1 MATSPATDVHS
12 PIHMDGILLA
22 EELLDLAE
30 RAQAY
35 TNAAGVAIA
44 LRRGQDLVVRTSTG
58 AAPEVGG
65 IIPLSDAF
73 IADCLRSRRP
83 LCCRDADSDNRVGPV
98 FRAMKTRSLIAIPIC
113 EHRDA
118 KGVMIVI
125 APLPN
130 AFQPTHTAIL
140 LTLSDII
147 ASKLAARDAMPPM
160 GADAEMPSL
169 TGVAPAAPVPPP
181 AKPAASVAS
190 VFKTEAPIAPAPV
203 PKLSPPAAKPPAPV
217 AKPPASFA
225 KPAFVPAPVANPA
238 PVEAAASASVV
249 PTPAPKP
256 LDLAWSSHEHSKPL
270 PAEPPFV
277 PDAVPAAS
285 VPPAL
290 LREAAMPLPVD
301 VDKTEA
307 APDPGLLSPSEDPT
321 RFKPV
326 RPIASG
332 TTLSAHPDFMSI
344 TVKPV
349 SSSAVAPAP
358 QASPVHH
365 PAPQASPAPP
375 VTDSHALPVTPTS
388 LPPLA
393 LHTAPTF
400 PLFPATADAK
410 AALADVRPAIASWE
424 TPSVQSGKP
433 QTLLGAAAVAAGLV
447 LVAGLWLYHSATK
460 EVPAPVATAVPSP
473 VTATV
478 APAVNPAP
486 VPLTINYEP
495 ATKPAVI
502 KPEQPKE
509 SKPAPAAAVDETRRV
524 PAPVMEIATGKPM
537 PKQEPQPE
545 IQAPKLAL
553 ASNDATLNSIGKLPV
568 AVPGRP
574 KSELVP
580 ATLLSRVAPT
590 FPAIAKQMGVYGAVR
605 MSVTI
610 SPEGTV
616 SAVRVISGDGQ
627 LQRAAVAA
635 VQQWRY
641 KPARL
646 NGQPTESTAEVQI
659 NFSR

>member
-1 MATSPATDVHS
+1 
-12 PIHMDGILLA
+12 
-22 EELLDLAE
+22 
-30 RAQAY
+30 
-35 TNAAGVAIA
+35 
-44 LRRGQDLVVRTSTG
+44 
-58 AAPEVGG
+58 
-65 IIPLSDAF
+65 
-73 IADCLRSRRP
+73 
-83 LCCRDADSDNRVGPV
+83 
-98 FRAMKTRSLIAIPIC
+98 MKTRSLIAIPIC

-147 ASKLAARDAMPPM
+147 ASKLAARDAMPTM
-160 GADAEMPSL
+160 GADAEMPSM
-169 TGVAPAAPVPPP
+169 TAVVPAAPVPPTKP
-181 AKPAASVAS
+181 VVPAASVS
-190 VFKTEAPIAPAPV
+190 KPEPPFAPSAVAKPSAPAS
-203 PKLSPPAAKPPAPV
+203 KLPAPV

-225 KPAFVPAPVANPA
+225 KPAFVPAPVIKPA
-238 PVEAAASASVV
+238 PVEPAAAAPPVL

-256 LDLAWSSHEHSKPL
+256 LEPAWSFHEHSKPL
-270 PAEPPFV
+270 PSEPPV
-277 PDAVPAAS
+277 MPATAPAAS

-290 LREAAMPLPVD
+290 LREAALPLPVE
-301 VDKTEA
+301 VDKSEA

-326 RPIASG
+326 RAIASG
-332 TTLSAHPDFMSI
+332 TTLSSRPDFMSI

-349 SSSAVAPAP
+349 SFSAVAPAP
-358 QASPVHH
+358 QASPAHH
-365 PAPQASPAPP
+365 PAPEVSPAHHP
-375 VTDSHALPVTPTS
+375 VTDSHGSPFTPTS

-410 AALADVRPAIASWE
+410 AALADLRPAIASWE
-424 TPSVQSGKP
+424 TPSLQSGKP
-433 QTLLGAAAVAAGLV
+433 KTLLGAAAVAAGLV

-460 EVPAPVATAVPSP
+460 EVHAPVAAAVPSP
-473 VTATV
+473 LAATV
-478 APAVNPAP
+478 APAVNPGPA
-486 VPLTINYEP
+486 PLTIKFEP
-495 ATKPAVI
+495 AAKPAVA

-509 SKPAPAAAVDETRRV
+509 SKPARPAAVDETRLV
-524 PAPVMEIATGKPM
+524 PTPVMEIAAGK
-537 PKQEPQPE
+537 PKQEPEPE
-545 IQAPKLAL
+545 IQAPKLVL
-553 ASNDATLNSIGKLPV
+553 ASNDATVSSIGKLPV

-590 FPAIAKQMGVYGAVR
+590 FPAIARQMGVYGAVR
-605 MSVTI
+605 LNVTV

-635 VQQWRY
+635 VRQWRY
-641 KPARL
+641 KPAML